1 MPQPMTEPQVPN
13 PGAPSQMIQPANYPV
28 VSKPSADPVLPEV
41 PAGPKARWV
50 NEGGNNLPRTLLA
63 VGTVAA
69 LAIAGIYF
77 LK

>member
-1 MPQPMTEPQVPN
+1 
-13 PGAPSQMIQPANYPV
+13 MIQPANYPV
-28 VSKPSADPVLPEV
+28 VSKPSAAPVLPEV

-50 NEGGNNLPRTLLA
+50 NEGGNNLPWTLLA
-63 VGTVAA
+63 VGTVTA